1 MDDDFFLIEPTK
13 DELRQL
19 RARVCTKCHRMLHPK
34 QFRRP
39 LTWAQARARGYKG
52 DRLMYVEG
60 TLCKACSPATFR
72 PTKMTPHEIEQAALN
87 GRVSYAR
94 ARIEIEKK
102 QLRAAEHAH
111 TLVSHRWEKAL
122 RSRWEA
128 LIFTLKQDRGRVR
141 RTSSGLVGLF
151 LLHREALRV
160 AIAAASLHKR
170 RADTYPPNLAWSDL
184 IGIELYA
191 KLINAHDAAQ
201 VGPDGPALRRLKHPL
216 VFLHP
221 PLQAQPLPPT
231 DPNPQASACTTP
243 RA

>member
-1 MDDDFFLIEPTK
+1 MDDDFFIIEPSK
-13 DELRQL
+13 DELRQY
-19 RARVCTKCHRMLHPK
+19 RARVCTKCHRMLHPR

-52 DRLMYVEG
+52 DRVMYVES
-60 TLCKACSPATFR
+60 TLCRACSPATFR
-72 PTKMTPHEIEQAALN
+72 PTQMTKHEIEQAAAN

-102 QLRAAEHAH
+102 QQRAAEHAH
-111 TLVSHRWEKAL
+111 TLVSYRWEKAL

-141 RTSSGLVGLF
+141 RTPPGLVGLF

-160 AIAAASLHKR
+160 AIAAARLRKK
-170 RADTYPPNLAWSDL
+170 RADPYPPHLAWSDL
-184 IGIELYA
+184 IGVELYT

-201 VGPDGPALRRLKHPL
+201 DGPDGPALRRLRHPL
-216 VFLHP
+216 VFLRP
-221 PLQAQPLPPT
+221 PLQ
-231 DPNPQASACTTP
+231 PNPQA
-243 RA
+243 